1 MSSFTVFK
9 HILSDRDK
17 HYEGSQSIKEFSKQD
32 SRQDDQIMAEEIKLE
47 DLDVIA
53 TLGVGG
59 FGRVHL
65 VQWTKKPDSYFAL
78 KSCSKA
84 FIKMTQQQQHVQN
97 ERLVRSE

>member
-1 MSSFTVFK
+1 MKKF
-9 HILSDRDK
+9 
-17 HYEGSQSIKEFSKQD
+17 SQQD
-32 SRQDDQIMAEEIKLE
+32 SRIEEDVVSDNIVLE

-65 VQWTKKPDSYFAL
+65 VQWTRKQDCYFAL

-97 ERLVRSE
+97 ERLVCDPASDSSSYSNFSADTENSFST